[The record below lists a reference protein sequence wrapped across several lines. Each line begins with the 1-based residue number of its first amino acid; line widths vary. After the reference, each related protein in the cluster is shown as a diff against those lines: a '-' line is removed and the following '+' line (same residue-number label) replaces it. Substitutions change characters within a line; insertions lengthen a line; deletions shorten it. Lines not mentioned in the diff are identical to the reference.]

1 MIDLTYGDNSERLAI
16 DGDVAY
22 IIDSQK
28 KLNEVWRQQ
37 LKDGNRSTVSRRQ
50 KHINPS

>member
-37 LKDGNRSTVSRRQ
+37 QKDGNQDIPLRRQ
-50 KHINPS
+50 KPINQS